1 MPLQLF
7 RSTDANAPTLTG
19 QAGSMT
25 GLLDACLVDGYTT
38 ASVSGITRSGS
49 TATATLAVANTTL
62 RTGDYLKFAG
72 ADQADYNVTAQ
83 IAVVNSTTVTYSV
96 SNSPATPA
104 TGTITYRKAAAGW
117 DTAFTGTNKRVYR
130 SPNSASNRF
139 YLRIDDSTAVGNVR
153 EAYARAYEAM
163 TDVDTGTG
171 PFPTAAQVTNGL
183 TWNKSITADSTTRTW
198 TLVGDDKTF
207 YLFVAPGIPTYGTI
221 LLFGFGHLPSYKASD
236 GFNTFVAG
244 ANISNYTTASG
255 VSTGY
260 SGLQIASAW
269 GATAPVGSVPLYLA
283 RSYAQTGSSVAASV
297 HDGKVASGSPI
308 GAASAGIV
316 YPNGPDS
323 GLWVSPVFVSD
334 FAGSVHNARGRL
346 PGMYGHLHSTIPQS
360 NGDFVTGVV
369 GLSGITLLATS
380 HSINTS
386 SNVVTSGM
394 FHVDITGPW

>member
-7 RSTDANAPTLTG
+7 RSTDTSAPTLTG
-19 QAGSMT
+19 QAGSLT
-25 GLLDACLVDGYTT
+25 SLLDACLVDGYAT

-49 TATATLAVANTTL
+49 TATATLAAPNTTL

-83 IAVVNSTTVTYSV
+83 ITVVNSTTVTYAV

-117 DTAFTGTNKRVYR
+117 DTAYTGTNKRAYR

-153 EAYARAYEAM
+153 EGYARGYETM
-163 TDVDTGTG
+163 SDIDTGTG
-171 PFPTAAQVTNGL
+171 PFPTVAQMTNGL
-183 TWNKSITADSTTRTW
+183 TWNKSVSADATARTW

-221 LLFGFGHLPSYKASD
+221 LLLGFGHLTSYKAAD

-244 ANISNYTTASG
+244 ANISNYTTATG
-255 VSTGY
+255 VTTGY
-260 SGLQIASAW
+260 SGLQFASAW
-269 GATAPVGSVPLYLA
+269 GATTSSGNVPLYLP
-283 RSYAQTGSSVAASV
+283 RSYAQTGSSVVASV
-297 HDGKVASGSPI
+297 HDGRVASGAI
-308 GAASAGIV
+308 GNASSGIV

-334 FAGSVHNARGRL
+334 FTGAVHNVRGRL
-346 PGMYGHLHSTIPQS
+346 PGMYSHLHSSIPQS
-360 NGDFVTGVV
+360 NGDTVTGVV
-369 GLSGITLLATS
+369 GLSGVTLLALS
-380 HSINTS
+380 HAPNTA
-386 SNVVTSGM
+386 SNTVSQGM
-394 FHVDITGPW
+394 YHVDITGPW